1 MDPRAAPPLSSSL
14 LRRSGYA
21 KAQSALAEAL
31 DPNSGAAPP
40 LSSFSARG
48 SSGELNHT
56 FPSAVRVSPKL

>member
-1 MDPRAAPPLSSSL
+1 MDPRAAPPQSSSL

-40 LSSFSARG
+40 QSSSLLRRSGYAKAQSALAEAPG
-48 SSGELNHT
+48 N
-56 FPSAVRVSPKL
+56 